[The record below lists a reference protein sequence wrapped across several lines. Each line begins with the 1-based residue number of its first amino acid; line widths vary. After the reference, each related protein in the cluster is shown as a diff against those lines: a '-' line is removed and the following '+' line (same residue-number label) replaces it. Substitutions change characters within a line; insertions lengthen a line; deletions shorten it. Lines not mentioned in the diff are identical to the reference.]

1 MNYGTYTANLI
12 AYNGYD
18 EPMSSP
24 DILITVNSFPSVNFA
39 ASPTAGKPGTTVI
52 FTDQSKGFPS
62 PASWYWDFGDG
73 FNSRLPE
80 PVAPICQFRV
90 V

>member
-24 DILITVNSFPSVNFA
+24 GILITVNSFPSVNFT
-39 ASPTAGKPGTTVI
+39 ASPTAG
-52 FTDQSKGFPS
+52 Q
-62 PASWYWDFGDG
+62 AQY
-73 FNSRLPE
+73 NSNLHRPEQRLPQ
-80 PVAPICQFRV
+80 PHILVLGLW
-90 V
+90 